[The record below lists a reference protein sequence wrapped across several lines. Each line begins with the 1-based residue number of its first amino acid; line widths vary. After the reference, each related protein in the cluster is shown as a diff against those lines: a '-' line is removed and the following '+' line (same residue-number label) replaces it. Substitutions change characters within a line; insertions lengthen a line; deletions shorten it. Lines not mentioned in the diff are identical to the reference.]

1 MKLFVFV
8 KGKAPNT
15 RPVTGAKVNE
25 VSAAFV
31 SSPRK

>member
-15 RPVTGAKVNE
+15 RPVTGVKVNE
-25 VSAAFV
+25 VSTAFV
-31 SSPRK
+31 SIPRK